1 MRKCNI
7 EKWKYYNWSSLE
19 SMKVKSY
26 LKNSCSRN
34 VARLATKFEKI
45 DSKLMCLTTEQLEKR
60 KTDFLKTWIFFPS
73 LKSRFPTQLLVSVN
87 SRRYH

>member
-19 SMKVKSY
+19 PMKVKSY

-45 DSKLMCLTTEQLEKR
+45 DSKLMLWLSHR
-60 KTDFLKTWIFFPS
+60 AILK
-73 LKSRFPTQLLVSVN
+73 KN
-87 SRRYH
+87 